1 MQGYPVLDADTV
13 DHLRQ
18 FGTEVDY
25 PLGSVI
31 LRRGEAGQSFYVI
44 LAGAVEISV
53 KDPEGDRL
61 KLRELGEGNFFGE
74 ISLLIQSPVTADV
87 VASRPLK
94 ALVCSKDSFLSALAD
109 SASLGATLS
118 RVLASR
124 LAANTTDLWS
134 LHQQG
139 KALNMLMGPR
149 RKAETMVA
157 VSSAM
162 SKVQS
167 RVDSL
172 EKEPFRAILIHGGAG
187 TGKTFLASR
196 IHETCMEPQVPFI
209 VFDCRSFCSE
219 ETASVLFGASFKGGE
234 RGAGVSDETCRPVG
248 AVDLAEGGSLVLR
261 HVDALSLGSQ
271 EILLEFLSGIYG
283 RTIAPFQL
291 IATSRRD
298 PAELQRD
305 GLLHPGLEE
314 MLEKFTLRL
323 PDLRERR
330 KDILPLADLFLKK
343 CEGQSVFRFSQAAAK
358 KLLSHGFRLGN
369 VAELKE
375 MVETAVQISDGVEI
389 GEEHLFSNRWEE
401 RRSVEFDLGRSPLL
415 RRALAPRSL
424 RAVRAAVLAG
434 FAAVIALSL
443 FRPDHSSGQI
453 ANAVIWSAWEP
464 LLFASFFVFGRVW
477 CTICPISTAGKA
489 LGRLFHFQRPP
500 PEWLKQ
506 QGSIILIFG
515 FAAIIWSEHWFV
527 MPENPV
533 PSGILL
539 LALFGAAAFFALLYR
554 RETWCRYAC
563 PLGGLGAAYSLP
575 GMLTVKANAH
585 VCANYCTTYDC
596 YKGSEKKSGCPVY
609 RHPLHDADSHNCK
622 LCLSCLD
629 ACPHGATK
637 LYLRPPL
644 MSVWHAG
651 PLGDTILLFAF
662 FLFFFGPAMLAS
674 KGTTWAATHAGFGF
688 TTILA
693 LLLAMVFRRSA
704 PKLLSESAE
713 SGGLLLS
720 RVAISLLVLA
730 WGPLMAYQMQG
741 ITVLSSFVL
750 HAKEG
755 AEIAAAMGEIS
766 LLFLVQSFFIIVAGV
781 LATFTMWRVRHEVS
795 PAFDRARGLAWPFF
809 ALCFA
814 GYVCLNIFIATQAG

>member
-1 MQGYPVLDADTV
+1 
-13 DHLRQ
+13 
-18 FGTEVDY
+18 
-25 PLGSVI
+25 
-31 LRRGEAGQSFYVI
+31 
-44 LAGAVEISV
+44 
-53 KDPEGDRL
+53 
-61 KLRELGEGNFFGE
+61 
-74 ISLLIQSPVTADV
+74 
-87 VASRPLK
+87 
-94 ALVCSKDSFLSALAD
+94 
-109 SASLGATLS
+109 
-118 RVLASR
+118 
-124 LAANTTDLWS
+124 
-134 LHQQG
+134 
-139 KALNMLMGPR
+139 MGPR
-149 RKAETMVA
+149 RRAETIVA

-162 SKVQS
+162 RRVQA

-172 EKEPFRAILIHGGAG
+172 EKEPFRAILIHGEAG

-196 IHETCMEPQVPFI
+196 IHEICMEPHVPFI

-219 ETASVLFGASFKGGE
+219 ETASVLFGSGFRAGEKGVGD
-234 RGAGVSDETCRPVG
+234 SDGTIRPFG
-248 AVDLAEGGSLVLR
+248 AVDLAEGGTLVLR
-261 HVDALSLGSQ
+261 HIDALSLGSQ
-271 EILLEFLSGIYG
+271 EILLESLSGIYG
-283 RTIAPFQL
+283 RTIAPFEL
-291 IATSRRD
+291 IATTRREPGD
-298 PAELQRD
+298 LQRD

-314 MLEKFTLRL
+314 MLGRFTLRL
-323 PDLRERR
+323 PDLRGRR
-330 KDILPLADLFLKK
+330 RDILPLAELFLRK
-343 CEGQSVFRFSQAAAK
+343 CEGQSVFRFSQAAEK

-375 MVETAVQISDGVEI
+375 MIETGVQISDGIEI
-389 GEEHLFSNRWEE
+389 GEEHLFTNRREE
-401 RRSVEFDLGRSPLL
+401 RRSVEFDLKRSPFL

-424 RAVRAAVLAG
+424 RAVRTAVLAG
-434 FAAVIALSL
+434 FLAVVGLSL
-443 FRPDHSSGQI
+443 FRPGHAGGQI
-453 ANAVIWSAWEP
+453 ANTVIWSVWEP

-477 CTICPISTAGKA
+477 CSICPLSTAGSA
-489 LGRLFHFQRPP
+489 VGRLFRFQRPP

-506 QGSIILIFG
+506 QGSTILIFG
-515 FAAIIWSEHWFV
+515 FAAIIWSEHCFV
-527 MPENPV
+527 MPKNPV

-539 LALFGAAAFFALLYR
+539 LSLFAAAAFFTVLFQ
-554 RETWCRYAC
+554 RETFCRHAC

-585 VCANYCTTYDC
+585 ICANYCTTYDC

-629 ACPHGATK
+629 ACPHGATR

-674 KGTTWAATHAGFGF
+674 KGSSWAATQAGFGF
-688 TTILA
+688 TTIIA

-704 PKLLSESAE
+704 PALLSESVE

-741 ITVLSSFVL
+741 IKFLSSFVL
-750 HAKEG
+750 HVREG
-755 AEIAAAMGEIS
+755 AEIAAPAGEIS

-781 LATFTMWRVRHEVS
+781 LAAFTIWRVRHEVS
-795 PAFDRARGLAWPFF
+795 PALDRARGWAWSFLS
-809 ALCFA
+809 LCFIA
-814 GYVCLNIFIATQAG
+814 YVCLNILIAMKMG